1 MLGFCTIKAKKG
13 QNYNVGTVFIGF
25 FFTGSVSGSRK
36 KIWIQSDPDSQHC
49 FFYWNTCNGDVA
61 LAWLLPLLGLA
72 VDDHGQQ
79 VSLQAVQQLR
89 LVLRRLNDEQRGVPV
104 LQASQTGT
112 ESGQYETWR
121 ASTATVEQ
129 KKKTTGM

>member
-1 MLGFCTIKAKKG
+1 M
-13 QNYNVGTVFIGF
+13 
-25 FFTGSVSGSRK
+25 
-36 KIWIQSDPDSQHC
+36 
-49 FFYWNTCNGDVA
+49 A

-89 LVLRRLNDEQRGVPV
+89 LVLRRLKDEQRGVPV